1 MIRVC
6 FLLVLVA
13 LGSSFAACGSSA
25 SFGFSPDNSPQ
36 VFNCDSEKCMV
47 GIRGVEMFPHD
58 YICDTEVEFI
68 KDVKKRFGR
77 DVPKGKYEPPFRY
90 GNMARQYEPN
100 MIQSGCD
107 FLKVEPVYG
116 IDSVTVAL
124 KPKKAGVCPVAVNVL
139 TTGKNRWMFL
149 AVISKVESRWSLTLE
164 HNQNTDESNES
175 EFTFFELPFSLFVKP
190 CVENR
195 CDFLYAERMPSHAE
209 KMGAPQYG
217 KKAVLLTNE
226 RRFKP
231 MCDFVKVEKSN
242 GKLVSGTFVL
252 NGSGRCRIQIDERKF
267 PIYNDLKV
275 DLVEGK
281 YQVVLE

>member
-1 MIRVC
+1 MV
-6 FLLVLVA
+6 FAFALLVLISF
-13 LGSSFAACGSSA
+13 GSSFAACGSYA
-25 SFGFSPDNSPQ
+25 SFGRSPDHSLQ
-36 VFNCDSEKCMV
+36 VFSCDSKKCMV

-58 YICDTEVEFI
+58 YACDSEDEFI
-68 KDVKKRFGR
+68 EDVKKRFGR
-77 DVPKGKYEPPFRY
+77 DVPKGKYNAPFRY
-90 GNMARQYEPN
+90 GNMARQYEPGL
-100 MIQSGCD
+100 IYSGCD
-107 FLKVEPVYG
+107 FLNVEPVQG

-124 KPKKAGVCPVAVNVL
+124 KPKKTGVCPVSVKDSNL
-139 TTGKNRWMFL
+139 RERMYL
-149 AVISKVESRWSLTLE
+149 AVVNKTMGRWNITLE
-164 HNQNTDESNES
+164 HNQETDESYES

-231 MCDFVKVEKSN
+231 MCDFVKVVKSEN
-242 GKLVSGTFVL
+242 KLVSGTFVL
-252 NGSGRCRIQIDERKF
+252 NGSGRCRIQIDERKY

-275 DLVEGK
+275 DLVDGK